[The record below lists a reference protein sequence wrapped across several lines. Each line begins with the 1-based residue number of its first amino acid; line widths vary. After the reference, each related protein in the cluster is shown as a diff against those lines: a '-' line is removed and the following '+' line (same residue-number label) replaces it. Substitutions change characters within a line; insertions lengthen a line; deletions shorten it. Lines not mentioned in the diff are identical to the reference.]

1 MVGGFR
7 RPPFGKVRTI
17 EPTESF
23 LVYRMI
29 VLLMAN
35 QLAFGKGNVPLVLR
49 MVCPMSCGGL
59 CRFFDRSRRQPS
71 GRDGCF
77 VRVSVGSLV

>member
-1 MVGGFR
+1 MVGGLR
-7 RPPFGKVRTI
+7 RLPFGKVRTI

-23 LVYRMI
+23 RVYRMM

-35 QLAFGKGNVPLVLR
+35 QSVFWKGNVPLVLR

-77 VRVSVGSLV
+77 VRASVGVLG

>member
-1 MVGGFR
+1 MAGGLR
-7 RPPFGKVRTI
+7 RLPFGKVRTI
-17 EPTESF
+17 EPIESF
-23 LVYRMI
+23 LVYRMM

-35 QLAFGKGNVPLVLR
+35 QLVLVKGNVPLVLR

-77 VRVSVGSLV
+77 VRASVGVLV